1 MWEYYINV
9 RKLIT
14 NMTFLENLI
23 KIIILQ
29 AFQLKFMDKNI
40 KEKKLNS
47 TLDLLSKKKF
57 IISIKNQFNKENVN
71 KSQ

>member
-1 MWEYYINV
+1 MWEYYVNV

-23 KIIILQ
+23 RIIILQ

-40 KEKKLNS
+40 KEKKLS
-47 TLDLLSKKKF
+47 LILDLLSKKKF
-57 IISIKNQFNKENVN
+57 IIFISNQFNKH
-71 KSQ
+71 